1 MVRIPSKIK
10 DFRSKNL
17 EKAKFF
23 FSLSAFA
30 LHACIFM
37 YACMMII
44 VITMLLIMV
53 T

>member
-17 EKAKFF
+17 EKAKF